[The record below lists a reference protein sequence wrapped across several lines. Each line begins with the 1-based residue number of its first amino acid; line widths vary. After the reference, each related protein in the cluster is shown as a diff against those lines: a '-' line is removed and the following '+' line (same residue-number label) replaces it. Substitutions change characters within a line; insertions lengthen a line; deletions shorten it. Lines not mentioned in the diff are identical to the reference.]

1 MGKIDKIIDELESL
15 PSVGKTAKCPNCGKM
30 HKVKY
35 GKKVLKDGTKV
46 PSDMLGFIKCGNKFY
61 LASIDNKL
69 IK

>member
-1 MGKIDKIIDELESL
+1 MIATSNNELEYLS
-15 PSVGKTAKCPNCGKM
+15 SVGRTAKCPNCSKM

-46 PSDMLGFIKCGNKFY
+46 PTNMLGFIKCGNKFY

-69 IK
+69 LK